1 MLTEKHIN
9 RISKEEELKKR
20 PQSSDDE
27 WSHITGAGTK
37 IEAIDPLSVSDRTI
51 IFGKERGPTTKETVV
66 KEKSEE
72 FLDQMNNTNQYLK
85 FVNAHLMEKKNQVDR
100 LKEAEKKFKEEI
112 ESLQNNTVKPRDELD
127 RVNYKYITENDKKSI
142 LVHLEQERN
151 RLKEKLAHHVQ
162 QIDTTQ
168 SEIIQKEQQIM
179 AITKEMQS
187 APQEQLVDPVKIIEA
202 ELARLGISEDAK
214 IREAV
219 NMLAKK
225 QDKSP

>member
-1 MLTEKHIN
+1 MTEKHIN
-9 RISKEEELKKR
+9 RISKEEELKKKS
-20 PQSSDDE
+20 QSADDE
-27 WSHITGAGTK
+27 WAHITGSGTK
-37 IEAIDPLSVSDRTI
+37 IEAVDPLSVSDRTI

-85 FVNAHLMEKKNQVDR
+85 FVNAHLMEKKNRVDR

-112 ESLQNNTVKPRDELD
+112 ESLQNSTVKPRDELD

-142 LVHLEQERN
+142 LVHLEQERD
-151 RLKEKLAHHVQ
+151 RLKEKLAHHMQ
-162 QIDTTQ
+162 QIETAQ

-179 AITKEMQS
+179 AVAKEVQS
-187 APQEQLVDPVKIIEA
+187 APQEQAIDPVKIIEA
-202 ELARLGISEDAK
+202 ELARLGITEDAK